1 MEALERYLTALSLEG
16 KSQFTLANYR
26 QDIGHWLAFCSA
38 EGIPP
43 LDATRQHARA
53 WLTAMQAKGTADA
66 TISRRAVA
74 LRAWYRWMAE
84 NGIIQSNPM
93 AALNIPPRPQ
103 TVPRS
108 VPLAA
113 VEALLAACGDDDAGL
128 RDRALVEFLYGS
140 GARAGEA
147 AALLLRDVDL
157 EGMQAIVRGKG
168 GDERVVLFG
177 RQAAA
182 AIAAY
187 LPVRAAWLSGRSDHG
202 LLFTMRSGRPMSPR
216 DIEAV
221 LATLSRRARLREK
234 VTPHMLRH
242 AFATHMLD
250 NGADLRIIQELLG
263 HRSVSSTQIYT
274 SVSVARRAEL
284 TARAMEN
291 IRCGRRGPSQLQ

>member
-1 MEALERYLTALSLEG
+1 MEALERYLATLSLEG
-16 KSQFTLANYR
+16 KSPFTLANYR

-38 EGIPP
+38 EDIPP

-66 TISRRAVA
+66 TISRRAVV
-74 LRAWYRWMAE
+74 LRAWYRWMAD
-84 NGIIQSNPM
+84 NGIVQSNPM
-93 AALNIPPRPQ
+93 AALNVPPRPQ

-128 RDRALVEFLYGS
+128 RGRALVEFLYGS

-147 AALLLRDVDL
+147 AGLLLRDVDL
-157 EGMQAIVRGKG
+157 ESMQAIVRGKG

-187 LPVRAAWLSGRSDHG
+187 LPVRAAWLSGRPDHG

-221 LATLSRRARLREK
+221 LDALSRRARLREK

-274 SVSVARRAEL
+274 SVSVARHAEL
-284 TARAMEN
+284 AARAMEN
-291 IRCGRRGPSQLQ
+291 IRCGRREPSQPQ